1 MIVIH
6 SIVNELP
13 IEEAIE
19 KGKQLRAAREKFW
32 RDRGAT
38 PMPYGYVLHRLE
50 QMHSRKLLE
59 GEKDGSTIGQAKS

>member
-19 KGKQLRAAREKFW
+19 KGKRLRAAREKFW

-38 PMPYGYVLHRLE
+38 PMPYGYV
-50 QMHSRKLLE
+50 MHLLE
-59 GEKDGSTIGQAKS
+59 GISSARSIKEAEH